1 MSEHE
6 GRDAARPVADDTT
19 PTAAVL
25 VGEAP
30 APAWAGQGGF
40 SRREWQRLAFL
51 RWLYRTGRL
60 SEWG

>member
-19 PTAAVL
+19 PAAAVL
-25 VGEAP
+25 ADE
-30 APAWAGQGGF
+30 APAWAEQGGF
-40 SRREWQRLAFL
+40 SRREWQRLVFL

-60 SEWG
+60 TEWL

>member
-19 PTAAVL
+19 PTATVL
-25 VGEAP
+25 VGEE
-30 APAWAGQGGF
+30 PAWAGQGGF
-40 SRREWQRLAFL
+40 SRREWQRLVFL

>member
-19 PTAAVL
+19 PMAAVL

-30 APAWAGQGGF
+30 AWAQQGGF
-40 SRREWQRLAFL
+40 SRREWRRLAFL

-60 SEWG
+60 TEWI

>member
-19 PTAAVL
+19 HPAAVL

-30 APAWAGQGGF
+30 AWAQQGGF
-40 SRREWQRLAFL
+40 SQREWQRLVFL

-60 SEWG
+60 HDWS

>member
-6 GRDAARPVADDTT
+6 GRDARPVADDTT

-25 VGEAP
+25 VGEE
-30 APAWAGQGGF
+30 PAWAERDGF
-40 SRREWQRLAFL
+40 SRREWQRLVFL

-60 SEWG
+60 RDWL

>member
-19 PTAAVL
+19 PTATVL
-25 VGEAP
+25 VGE

-40 SRREWQRLAFL
+40 SRREWQRLVFL

>member
-6 GRDAARPVADDTT
+6 GRGAARSVAGDTT

>member
-6 GRDAARPVADDTT
+6 GRDAARPVADETT

-30 APAWAGQGGF
+30 AWAQQGGF
-40 SRREWQRLAFL
+40 SRREWRRLAFL

-60 SEWG
+60 TEWI

>member
-19 PTAAVL
+19 PTAAAL

-30 APAWAGQGGF
+30 AWAEQGGF
-40 SRREWQRLAFL
+40 SRREWQRLVFL

-60 SEWG
+60 AEWL